1 MKTLKQVIDESH
13 YLNPCCGGY
22 NERLIL
28 IGFKAAMEL
37 AHDTEGELMF
47 TCTISNALQREL
59 NRYHASEKLLR
70 EQAMEKIGL

>member
-1 MKTLKQVIDESH
+1 MKTIQQVIDFQKS
-13 YLNPCCGGY
+13 LNKCCGSC
-22 NERLIL
+22 EEDFI
-28 IGFKAAMEL
+28 IAGFKAAIEI